1 MPEINFQISW
11 PDGSEQVCYSP
22 SLIVKE
28 YFKPE
33 VEYDLDEFVQA
44 AQTALNI
51 ASDRVQAKYGRPCGL
66 ALGQLRDIESKASEY
81 KDLLHPKVKFIRF
94 IE

>member
-1 MPEINFQISW
+1 MPEIRFQVQW
-11 PDGSEQVCYSP
+11 PDGSQESCYSP

-28 YFKPE
+28 YFAPDSS
-33 VEYDLDEFVQA
+33 YDLNDFLDRSR
-44 AQTALNI
+44 TALRI

-66 ALGQLRDIESKASEY
+66 ALGQLQEIEMKAVQFKALEQ
-81 KDLLHPKVKFIRF
+81 PQVRVIRF